1 MDSQAV
7 INAIGGL
14 LAIVIGWLGRE
25 LWDAV
30 QKLKSDMKD
39 LEINLPTN
47 YVRKDDMEARFDKL
61 EFMLNKLFDKLDNK
75 VDKE

>member
-1 MDSQAV
+1 MDSQTV
-7 INAIGGL
+7 INAIGGI
-14 LAIVIGWLGRE
+14 LAIVVGWLCRE

-30 QKLKSDMKD
+30 QKLKGDMKD

-61 EFMLNKLFDKLDNK
+61 EAMLNKLFDRLDSK
-75 VDKE
+75 ADKQ

>member
-1 MDSQAV
+1 MDSQGI

-14 LAIVIGWLGRE
+14 LAIVVGWLGRE

-30 QKLKSDMKD
+30 QHLKSDMKN

-61 EFMLNKLFDKLDNK
+61 EAMLNKLFDRLDSK
-75 VDKE
+75 ADK

>member
-1 MDSQAV
+1 MDSQSV

-30 QKLKSDMKD
+30 QKLKTDMKD

-61 EFMLNKLFDKLDNK
+61 EAMLNKLFDKLDNK
-75 VDKE
+75 VDKQ

>member
-1 MDSQAV
+1 MDSQTV
-7 INAIGGL
+7 INAIGGI
-14 LAIVIGWLGRE
+14 LAIIIGWLGRE

-61 EFMLNKLFDKLDNK
+61 EAMLNKLFDRLDSK
-75 VDKE
+75 ADKQ

>member
-1 MDSQAV
+1 MESQDL
-7 INAIGGL
+7 INVIGGIL
-14 LAIVIGWLGRE
+14 SVVVGWLGRE

-30 QKLKSDMKD
+30 QKLKTDMKE

-61 EFMLNKLFDKLDNK
+61 EVMLNKLFDRLDNK
-75 VDKE
+75 ADK

>member
-1 MDSQAV
+1 MDSQSV
-7 INAIGGL
+7 INAIGGI
-14 LAIVIGWLGRE
+14 LAIIIGWLGRE

-61 EFMLNKLFDKLDNK
+61 EAMLNKLFDRLDSK
-75 VDKE
+75 ADKQ

>member
-1 MDSQAV
+1 
-7 INAIGGL
+7 
-14 LAIVIGWLGRE
+14 
-25 LWDAV
+25 
-30 QKLKSDMKD
+30 MKD

>member
-1 MDSQAV
+1 MDSQSV
-7 INAIGGL
+7 INAIGGI
-14 LAIVIGWLGRE
+14 LAIVVGWLGRE

-30 QKLKSDMKD
+30 QKLKGDMKD

>member
-1 MDSQAV
+1 MDSQTL

-14 LAIVIGWLGRE
+14 LALVVGWLGRE

-30 QKLKSDMKD
+30 QKLKTDMKD

-47 YVRKDDMEARFDKL
+47 YVRKDDMESRFDKL
-61 EFMLNKLFDKLDNK
+61 EAMLNRLFEKLDNK

>member
-1 MDSQAV
+1 MDSQSV

-47 YVRKDDMEARFDKL
+47 YVRKDDMEARFDKI
-61 EFMLNKLFDKLDNK
+61 EFMLNKLFDRLDSK
-75 VDKE
+75 ADKQ